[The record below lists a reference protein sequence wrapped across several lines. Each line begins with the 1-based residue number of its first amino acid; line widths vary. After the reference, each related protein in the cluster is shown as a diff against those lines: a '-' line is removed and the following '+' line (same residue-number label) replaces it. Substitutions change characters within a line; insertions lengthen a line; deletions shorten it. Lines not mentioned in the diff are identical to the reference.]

1 LLDILEASLLKFRRE
16 TGVIIMTFILT
27 FTALSFV
34 ASAFVVSA
42 CALSSR
48 LSQREGYEEV
58 YAESSELSSTTPSP
72 VSPFSAN

>member
-1 LLDILEASLLKFRRE
+1 M
-16 TGVIIMTFILT
+16 TIIIT

-48 LSQREGYEEV
+48 LSQREGVEECYAEYEE
-58 YAESSELSSTTPSP
+58 TTATTTNS
-72 VSPFSAN
+72 VTPFSVN

>member
-1 LLDILEASLLKFRRE
+1 M
-16 TGVIIMTFILT
+16 TIIIT

-48 LSQREGYEEV
+48 LSQREGVEEC
-58 YAESSELSSTTPSP
+58 YAEYNESESTHTTAKS
-72 VSPFSAN
+72 VTPFSVN